1 MRIVNQ
7 TSQVRPGLYFGHL
20 SVRGSSLCQ
29 YVARAPAIT
38 HITLLS
44 QSAGAGVRSLYTCNI
59 QTFQKPPTTVYHQFT
74 FVKVKLLLLYLQ

>member
-1 MRIVNQ
+1 MMRIVNQ
-7 TSQVRPGLYFGHL
+7 TSQESGEGSLYFGHL

-44 QSAGAGVRSLYTCNI
+44 QSGGAGVRSLYTWNI
-59 QTFQKPPTTVYHQFT
+59 QTFKT
-74 FVKVKLLLLYLQ
+74 FSTYILSPV